1 MLHMTSPN
9 ALKNFF
15 SYSFLI
21 FQYYIYFFFRSVVVV
36 CKNMNATDVERLVPR
51 LALPGC
57 NPKHPRARR
66 RQSRHQYTGRCIE
79 VNQNQT
85 ASSSDLDSASSNC
98 RGETDLCQSL
108 ENNSNGCSNQDDK
121 NDVLCRLMH
130 KVRHYLRTRYNV
142 TEEEV
147 DEDDKDG
154 GASSPPAAVNSSL
167 LRPRRKQLLRPN
179 PTRAMPK
186 VIVILVV
193 AEMQLFTKKERS
205 MVPHRCTK
213 QQ

>member
-1 MLHMTSPN
+1 MTFFLLNFKVVDAHDFSECMLMIYVFYI
-9 ALKNFF
+9 FF
-15 SYSFLI
+15 C
-21 FQYYIYFFFRSVVVV
+21 RSVVVV

-57 NPKHPRARR
+57 NPKHPRSRR
-66 RQSRHQYTGRCIE
+66 VQQSRQQYTGRCIE
-79 VNQNQT
+79 VNQQNQT
-85 ASSSDLDSASSNC
+85 ASELDTSC

-108 ENNSNGCSNQDDK
+108 DNQKGCSNQE

-142 TEEEV
+142 TEEDD
-147 DEDDKDG
+147 DED
-154 GASSPPAAVNSSL
+154 SPPNAVAAS
-167 LRPRRKQLLRPN
+167 LRPRRKLLRPN

-193 AEMQLFTKKERS
+193 AEMQLFTKKER
-205 MVPHRCTK
+205 VPHRCK
-213 QQ
+213 QRAS

>member
-1 MLHMTSPN
+1 
-9 ALKNFF
+9 
-15 SYSFLI
+15 
-21 FQYYIYFFFRSVVVV
+21 
-36 CKNMNATDVERLVPR
+36 MNATDVERLVPR

-57 NPKHPRARR
+57 NPKHPRSRR
-66 RQSRHQYTGRCIE
+66 VQQSRQQYTGRCIE
-79 VNQNQT
+79 VNQQNQT
-85 ASSSDLDSASSNC
+85 ASELDTSC

-193 AEMQLFTKKERS
+193 AEMQLFTKKER
-205 MVPHRCTK
+205 VPHRCK
-213 QQ
+213 QRAS

>member
-1 MLHMTSPN
+1 
-9 ALKNFF
+9 
-15 SYSFLI
+15 
-21 FQYYIYFFFRSVVVV
+21 
-36 CKNMNATDVERLVPR
+36 MNATDVERLVPR

-85 ASSSDLDSASSNC
+85 ASSSDLDSTSSNC

-213 QQ
+213 QQSVKGAESQLGGLEKLLSTIPLPAQ

>member
-1 MLHMTSPN
+1 
-9 ALKNFF
+9 
-15 SYSFLI
+15 
-21 FQYYIYFFFRSVVVV
+21 
-36 CKNMNATDVERLVPR
+36 MNATDVERLVPR

-85 ASSSDLDSASSNC
+85 ASSSDLDSSSSNC

-193 AEMQLFTKKERS
+193 AEMQLFTKKER
-205 MVPHRCTK
+205 VPHRCK
-213 QQ
+213 KRAS